1 MSKESLGRLE
11 KGNTGLSGQFMTD
24 VRAVLFDLDGTLL
37 DTLEDIGRSANE
49 TLEELGFPTHPI
61 ESYRQFI
68 GDGLPMLFRRALPA
82 GVDAAAAID
91 HCVGGFRKSY
101 GRGWNVA
108 TRPYPGIPELLDG
121 LVTRSLGMAVLSNK
135 PHTFAVQCVNELLPR
150 WSFRMV
156 LGDREG
162 FPRKPDPGEA
172 LRIATQLDVAPE
184 QMVYLGDSSIDM
196 TTARRAGMIPIGAAW
211 GFRSGDELQAS
222 GAVRLIT
229 HPLELLRFL
238 DNEGY
243 SS

>member
-1 MSKESLGRLE
+1 MENLGRLE
-11 KGNTGLSGQFMTD
+11 KGNTGLPGQLMTD

-49 TLEELGFPTHPI
+49 TLEELGFPPHPI

-82 GVDAAAAID
+82 GVDVTAVID
-91 HCVGGFRKSY
+91 HCVDGFRESY
-101 GRGWNVA
+101 GRSWNVA
-108 TRPYPGIPELLDG
+108 SRPYPGIPELLDG

-135 PHTFAVQCVNELLPR
+135 PHTFTVQCVNELLPR
-150 WSFRMV
+150 WPFRVV

-196 TTARRAGMIPIGAAW
+196 TTARRAGMIPIGVAW
-211 GFRSGDELQAS
+211 GFRTVDELQAS
-222 GAVRLIT
+222 GAVRIIT
-229 HPLELLRFL
+229 HPLELLEFL
-238 DNEGY
+238 DHQGH